1 MAYYIGSR
9 EFDDL
14 QGNIILPTPK
24 QDVESRSGQ
33 DGVVVFST
41 GKRGQEF
48 ELTSEYHVNT
58 FAAAVSLMAD
68 YYVEPSLTPRNIIR
82 GTETYLASAFKFVI
96 IGVQVEIQSKVFWQG
111 LRFAGRV
118 NVSPAHCVK
127 ARWRMIAVE
136 V

>member
-1 MAYYIGSR
+1 MAYYIGSV

-14 QGNIILPTPK
+14 QGNIILPTPMH
-24 QDVESRSGQ
+24 DAESRTGQ

-48 ELTSEYHVNT
+48 EMTSEFHLNT
-58 FAAAVSLMAD
+58 YAGAVALMAD
-68 YYVEPSLTPRNIIR
+68 YYVYPSITPRNIIR
-82 GTETYLASAFKFVI
+82 GTEDYSASDFRFVVL
-96 IGVQVEIQSKVFWQG
+96 GVNVEIQSKVSWQG
-111 LRFAGRV
+111 LRSSGRV
-118 NVSPAHCVK
+118 NVSPAHCVT